1 MPLQEHSAALL
12 AAAEVL
18 PMKNAF
24 AIAKKEL
31 NIYFA
36 TPIAY
41 VMFTLFVVI
50 GSYFFLRLLGAYE
63 QASLMYMR
71 FNAPEMMNRLN
82 FQDAIFRALFGNL
95 GVILIFVV
103 PFLTMRLLAE
113 EKKQKTIELL
123 YSTPI
128 TPGQIVWG
136 KYLAALAILICTLA
150 FTLLYPALVQIVAK
164 DPNGVEWR
172 SIFLG
177 YAGLF
182 LLGAAYMAL
191 GLFISSLTES
201 QVVAALITFVV
212 LLMSWIIGWIASEA
226 EGWVRDFVTY
236 VASVSHLDS
245 FSKGT
250 LELKDVVYFLSIV
263 ILGLFAT
270 NRAVEAHRWS

>member
-1 MPLQEHSAALL
+1 MR
-12 AAAEVL
+12 
-18 PMKNAF
+18 NAV

-63 QASLMYMR
+63 QASLAYMR
-71 FNAPEMMNRLN
+71 FQSPEMMNRLN
-82 FQDAIFRALFGNL
+82 FQDAIFRNLFGNL
-95 GVILIFVV
+95 GVILIFII
-103 PFLTMRLLAE
+103 PFLTMRLVAE
-113 EKKQKTIELL
+113 EKRQKTIELL
-123 YSTPI
+123 YTTPV
-128 TPGQIVWG
+128 TPGEIVWG
-136 KYLAALAILICTLA
+136 KYLACLAILVIALALTL
-150 FTLLYPALVQIVAK
+150 TYPLLVQFNAG
-164 DPNGVEWR
+164 GVEWR
-172 SIFLG
+172 SVLLG
-177 YAGLF
+177 YGGLF
-182 LLGAAYMAL
+182 LMGAAYMAI

-212 LLMSWIIGWIASEA
+212 LLMTWIIGWTAGEA

-236 VASVSHLDS
+236 LASVSHLDS

-250 LELKDVVYFLSIV
+250 IDLKDITYFVSIIV
-263 ILGLFAT
+263 LGLFAT

>member
-1 MPLQEHSAALL
+1 
-12 AAAEVL
+12 
-18 PMKNAF
+18 MKNAI
-24 AIAKKEL
+24 AIARKEL
-31 NIYFA
+31 NIYFT

-50 GSYFFLRLLGAYE
+50 GSYFFLRLLASYE

-71 FNAPEMMNRLN
+71 FQNPEMMARLN
-82 FQDAIFRALFGNL
+82 FQDAIFRGLFGNL
-95 GVILIFVV
+95 GVILIFIV
-103 PFLTMRLLAE
+103 PFLTMRLVAE

-123 YSTPI
+123 YSTPV
-128 TPGQIVWG
+128 TPAQIVWG
-136 KYLAALAILICTLA
+136 KYLAAIAILVCTLL
-150 FTLLYPALVQIVAK
+150 FTLLYPALIQIVAR

-177 YAGLF
+177 YVGLF

-212 LLMSWIIGWIASEA
+212 LLMTWIIGWTAA
-226 EGWVRDFVTY
+226 ETEGATREVITY
-236 VASVSHLDS
+236 LSSVSHLDS

-250 LELKDVVYFLSIV
+250 VDLKDLVYFLSICAV
-263 ILGLFAT
+263 GLFAT
-270 NRAVEAHRWS
+270 HRAVEAHRWS

>member
-1 MPLQEHSAALL
+1 
-12 AAAEVL
+12 
-18 PMKNAF
+18 MKNAL

-71 FNAPEMMNRLN
+71 FNSPEMMNRLN

-103 PFLTMRLLAE
+103 PFLTMRLVAE
-113 EKKQKTIELL
+113 EKRQKTIELL
-123 YSTPI
+123 YSTPV

-136 KYLAALAILICTLA
+136 KYLAALAILVCTLT

-191 GLFISSLTES
+191 GLFVSSLTES

-212 LLMSWIIGWIASEA
+212 LLMTWIIGWTAA
-226 EGWVRDFVTY
+226 ETEGATREVVTY
-236 VASVSHLDS
+236 LSSVTHLDS

-250 LELKDVVYFLSIV
+250 VDLKDLVYFLSICA
-263 ILGLFAT
+263 LGLFAT
-270 NRAVEAHRWS
+270 HRAIEAHRWS

>member
-1 MPLQEHSAALL
+1 
-12 AAAEVL
+12 
-18 PMKNAF
+18 MKNAY

-71 FNAPEMMNRLN
+71 FNQPEVMNRLN
-82 FQDAIFRALFGNL
+82 FQDAIFRNLFGNL
-95 GVILIFVV
+95 GVILIFIV
-103 PFLTMRLLAE
+103 PFLTMRLVAE
-113 EKKQKTIELL
+113 EKRQKTIELL
-123 YSTPI
+123 YSAPVTPS
-128 TPGQIVWG
+128 QIVWG
-136 KYLAALAILICTLA
+136 KYLAALAILVCALALTL
-150 FTLLYPALVQIVAK
+150 TYPLLVQFVAN
-164 DPNGVEWR
+164 DANGVEWR
-172 SIFLG
+172 SVLLG
-177 YAGLF
+177 YLGLF
-182 LLGAAYMAL
+182 LMGSAFMAI

-212 LLMSWIIGWIASEA
+212 LLMTWIIGWTASEA

-236 VASVSHLDS
+236 LASVSHLDS

-250 LELKDVVYFLSIV
+250 IDLKDIVYFLSIIV
-263 ILGLFAT
+263 LGLFAT

>member
-1 MPLQEHSAALL
+1 MPLQEHSAALS

-41 VMFTLFVVI
+41 VMFTLFVII
-50 GSYFFLRLLGAYE
+50 GSYFFLRLLSGYQ
-63 QASLMYMR
+63 QASLRYMQS
-71 FNAPEMMNRLN
+71 P
-82 FQDAIFRALFGNL
+82 
-95 GVILIFVV
+95 
-103 PFLTMRLLAE
+103 
-113 EKKQKTIELL
+113 
-123 YSTPI
+123 
-128 TPGQIVWG
+128 
-136 KYLAALAILICTLA
+136 AILACTLA
-150 FTLLYPALVQIVAK
+150 LTLIYPASVQLVARDQS
-164 DPNGVEWR
+164 GVEWR

-182 LLGAAYMAL
+182 LLGSAYMAL

-201 QVVAALITFVV
+201 QVVAALITFVL
-212 LLMSWIIGWIASEA
+212 LLMTWIIGWTASEA
-226 EGWVRDFVTY
+226 EGWVRELVSY
-236 VASVSHLDS
+236 LASVSHLDS

-250 LELKDVVYFLSIV
+250 LDLKDVIYFLSIIV
-263 ILGLFAT
+263 LGLFAT

>member
-1 MPLQEHSAALL
+1 
-12 AAAEVL
+12 
-18 PMKNAF
+18 MKNAL

-71 FNAPEMMNRLN
+71 FNSPEMMNRLN

-103 PFLTMRLLAE
+103 PFLTMRLVAE

-123 YSTPI
+123 YSTPV

-136 KYLAALAILICTLA
+136 KYLAALAILVCTLT
-150 FTLLYPALVQIVAK
+150 FTLLSQRVDELARLGQA
-164 DPNGVEWR
+164 GVEWR
-172 SIFLG
+172 SILLG

-201 QVVAALITFVV
+201 QVVAALITFVI
-212 LLMSWIIGWIASEA
+212 LLMSWIIGWMAQET
-226 EGWVRDFVTY
+226 EGTMREVVTY
-236 VASVSHLDS
+236 LSSVTHLES
-245 FSKGT
+245 FSRGT
-250 LELKDVVYFLSIV
+250 LDLKDLLYFLSICA
-263 ILGLFAT
+263 LGLFAT
-270 NRAVEAHRWS
+270 HRAIEAHRWS